1 MIQRDGNQV
10 RISGRL
16 TMDTAASLFK
26 DGLQPNGQTDLT
38 VDMSAVET
46 VDSAAVSLMLT
57 WVREAGRSNV
67 NLTFT
72 NVPENLLSLAH
83 LYGVFEALPL
93 HGSSATPA

>member
-1 MIQRDGNQV
+1 MILRDGSLV

-16 TMDTAASLFK
+16 TMDTAASLLK
-26 DGLQPNGQTDLT
+26 GGLQPNGQTALT
-38 VDMSAVET
+38 VDMSGVEA

-57 WVREAGRSNV
+57 WMREAGRSNV

-83 LYGVFEALPL
+83 LYGVSEVLPL
-93 HGSSATPA
+93 HSSSATPA